1 MSSLKRRLSDIKF
14 TTQDGIRGIFICYQL
29 LTVTN
34 SLTSSWDEWVPEDR
48 VLKYNEF
55 NIVKQ
60 KELKKA
66 QEAAKQ

>member
-1 MSSLKRRLSDIKF
+1 
-14 TTQDGIRGIFICYQL
+14 

-34 SLTSSWDEWVPEDR
+34 SLTLSWDEWVPEDR